1 MYMTFLKTAYCS
13 HAGVTGQQTMPV
25 IASQFMMSWL
35 VVVSSSHQGTFQQ
48 RGGHQSQMPHPYL
61 APGRFLTCALPHSGR
76 GDQVG
81 LGDASRAP
89 ESAPAVIILT
99 SQQNCHLFSKP
110 APETI
115 VDAPL
120 QMGSHHDQ
128 VPHPCLAPG
137 LFLACAPPHSGR
149 GSQVGLW
156 PRGCS

>member
-1 MYMTFLKTAYCS
+1 
-13 HAGVTGQQTMPV
+13 MPV

-61 APGRFLTCALPHSGR
+61 APGRFLTCALPHSGK

-99 SQQNCHLFSKP
+99 SQQNCHLFSKS

-115 VDAPL
+115 VDALCRWEVTMTRYRIPAWRQGCSWL
-120 QMGSHHDQ
+120 A
-128 VPHPCLAPG
+128 HPPTVVGGAK
-137 LFLACAPPHSGR
+137 LACGPGDAAERQSRHQLLLGRISGI
-149 GSQVGLW
+149 
-156 PRGCS
+156 